1 MKCDICI
8 PVLNESSIIIN
19 TIRTIQEEVKKRPD
33 IEWRIIVAD
42 NGSTDDTRQKVIDAG
57 LKNTILLSI
66 SEKGKGIAIRR
77 AAEYSLA
84 DFFCFI
90 DADLSVSPKNI
101 AVFVD
106 HLSTGKD
113 IVIGSRFLDETKVK
127 RSYLRTVSSKLFNF
141 VARIILPIRVK
152 DAQCGLKCMNIKGK
166 EVLIAC
172 KETTWFL
179 DLELIAQAT
188 SARLVVEQL
197 PIEWEEFYYVH
208 RASKLRVVRDG
219 LQALIAMM
227 RIRQALKI

>member
-188 SARLVVEQL
+188 SARLVVEEL

>member
-42 NGSTDDTRQKVIDAG
+42 NGSTDDTRQKVITAG

-101 AVFVD
+101 AVFID

-166 EVLIAC
+166 AVLIAC

-188 SARLVVEQL
+188 SARLVIEEL

-219 LQALIAMM
+219 LHALIAMM

>member
-19 TIRTIQEEVKKRPD
+19 TIRTIQEEVKKRSD
-33 IEWRIIVAD
+33 IEWRVIVAD

-188 SARLVVEQL
+188 SARLVVEEL

>member
-42 NGSTDDTRQKVIDAG
+42 NGSTDDTRQKVITAG

-188 SARLVVEQL
+188 SARLVVEEL

>member
-1 MKCDICI
+1 M
-8 PVLNESSIIIN
+8 
-19 TIRTIQEEVKKRPD
+19 
-33 IEWRIIVAD
+33 
-42 NGSTDDTRQKVIDAG
+42 
-57 LKNTILLSI
+57 
-66 SEKGKGIAIRR
+66 
-77 AAEYSLA
+77 
-84 DFFCFI
+84 FI
-90 DADLSVSPKNI
+90 
-101 AVFVD
+101 D

-166 EVLIAC
+166 AVLIAC

-188 SARLVVEQL
+188 SARLVIEEL

-219 LQALIAMM
+219 LHALIAMM
-227 RIRQALKI
+227 RIRQTLKI

>member
-42 NGSTDDTRQKVIDAG
+42 NGSTDDTRQKVITAG

-188 SARLVVEQL
+188 SARLVVEEL

-219 LQALIAMM
+219 LHALIAMM